1 MAYFDKPYR
10 ADNNW
15 SLPFYNYIFSGKKK
29 VAVEEP
35 ATLEVKPVEPEPA
48 PVAPAPGK
56 LLPQYY
62 HNFLLVVNS
71 FYTKLSNR

>member
-1 MAYFDKPYR
+1 MAFLTCNIERIITDDYR
-10 ADNNW
+10 
-15 SLPFYNYIFSGKKK
+15 FYNYTFSGKKK

-35 ATLEVKPVEPEPA
+35 ANLEVKPVEPEPA